1 MTGYPKDSD
10 DAKAIIT
17 IDHDERESIEVLE
30 EAETPNSRGTKT
42 LLVGPPGSGKTTSLV
57 SFIKAGLD
65 LFIIGTDAGFEESIL
80 DAMEREKLP
89 LDKLHYQYIAPAS
102 ASWSALLDNAS
113 KVNMMNYEGL
123 STLKSGMN
131 KSDYRQFVALL
142 SAMADFTDDRTGKSY
157 GPIDSFERNCCFA
170 LDSLSGINVMAMDLM
185 IGGKPTAHQGEWGV
199 AMNMEEK
206 LILKLTSDLKCF
218 FVLTAHIEKEP
229 DLVTGIPI
237 TMVGALGRK
246 LAPKL
251 PRTFSD
257 VILSVKEGNKFTWS
271 TAAIGVD
278 LKSRSLP
285 IADNLAP
292 SFVPIVELWKRRN
305 DMK

>member
-1 MTGYPKDSD
+1 MMTGYPTDVTHKDPD
-10 DAKAIIT
+10 TPK
-17 IDHDERESIEVLE
+17 E
-30 EAETPNSRGTKT
+30 EIFNSRGTKT

-57 SFIKAGLD
+57 SFIEAGLD
-65 LFIIGTDAGFEESIL
+65 LFIIGTDPGFEESIL
-80 DAMEREKLP
+80 DVMERKNLP
-89 LDKLHYQYIAPAS
+89 LDRLHYQYIAPAS
-102 ASWSALLDNAS
+102 APWSALLDAAA

-123 STLKSGMN
+123 STLKSGIG
-131 KSDYRQFVALL
+131 KEGYRQFIHLL
-142 SAMADFTDDRTGKSY
+142 TAMSDFTDHRTGESF
-157 GPIDSFERNCCFA
+157 GPVDGFREDCVFA
-170 LDSLSGINVMAMDLM
+170 VDSLSGINVMAMDMM

-229 DLVTGIPI
+229 DLVTGIPL

-257 VILSVKEGNKFTWS
+257 VILSVKEGSKFTWS
-271 TAAIGVD
+271 TAAINVD

-285 IADNLAP
+285 ISDNLLP
-292 SFVPIVELWKRRN
+292 SFVPIVETWRRRN
-305 DMK
+305 NMK

>member
-1 MTGYPKDSD
+1 MPTGYPKDANDQEAVIASD
-10 DAKAIIT
+10 QEALSCST
-17 IDHDERESIEVLE
+17 IF
-30 EAETPNSRGTKT
+30 NSRGTKT
-42 LLVGPPGSGKTTSLV
+42 LLVGPPGSGKTTALV
-57 SFIKAGLD
+57 TFIEAGLD
-65 LFIIGTDAGFEESIL
+65 LFVIGTDPGFEESIL
-80 DAMEREKLP
+80 DAMERKGFP
-89 LDKLHYQYIAPAS
+89 LDKLHYMYIAPAS
-102 ASWSALLDNAS
+102 AAWSALLDAAQ
-113 KVNMMNYEGL
+113 KVNTLNYESL
-123 STLKSGMN
+123 STLKSGVS
-131 KSDYRQFVALL
+131 KHEYQQFIHFL
-142 SAMADFTDDRTGKSY
+142 SACANFIDHRTGIEY
-157 GPIDSFERNCCFA
+157 GPIDAFREDCAFA
-170 LDSLSGINVMAMDLM
+170 VDGLSGINVMAMDMM

-206 LILKLTSDLKCF
+206 LVLKLTSDLKCF

-285 IADNLAP
+285 IADGLP
-292 SFVPIVELWKRRN
+292 PTFVPIVETWRRRN
-305 DMK
+305 AMK